1 MAKANVQGRQRIAIL
16 GSTGSIGTQT
26 VDVIRM
32 HSDVMQATLLVARR
46 NVELLAK
53 QALELRPERV
63 VIADES
69 LRDKLAVLLAG
80 TDIEVLA
87 GAAAIEDAVQ
97 ADSVDVVV
105 AAMVGFSGFGPTM
118 AAIRARKTIALANK
132 ETLVVAGQI
141 VMKAAQDAG
150 VPILPVD
157 SEHSAI
163 FQCLQGEG
171 NPPRRKIILTAS
183 GGPFRGQSR
192 EQLANVTPQMALRHP
207 NWDMG
212 AKVTID
218 SASMMNKG
226 LEAIEA
232 RWLFNVPASQ
242 IDILVHPQ
250 SIVHSLVEFADG
262 SIKAQLAMPDMRL
275 PIQYALTYP
284 QRLPSPVEH
293 LDLATCGPLTF
304 EKPDTSVFRNLAI
317 ALEALDRG
325 GNAPC
330 VMNGANEIAVARF
343 LDGKI
348 GFLQMTDVVAETM
361 SQVPFAANPTM
372 DDLYATDAE
381 ARKKATEIC
390 SRIQR
395 VL

>member
-69 LRDKLAVLLAG
+69 LRGKLASLLAD

-183 GGPFRGQSR
+183 GGPFRGMSR

-284 QRLPSPVEH
+284 QRLPSPVGH

-372 DDLYATDAE
+372 DDLYAIDAE
-381 ARKKATEIC
+381 ARQKATEIC

>member
-1 MAKANVQGRQRIAIL
+1 MAKANVQCRQRIAIL

-69 LRDKLAVLLAG
+69 LRDRLAALLAD

-183 GGPFRGQSR
+183 GGPFRGMSR

-361 SQVPFAANPTM
+361 SQVLFSANPTM

-395 VL
+395 IL

>member
-69 LRDKLAVLLAG
+69 LRDKLAALLAG

-262 SIKAQLAMPDMRL
+262 SIKAQLATPDMRL

-293 LDLATCGPLTF
+293 LDLATCGSLTF

-372 DDLYATDAE
+372 DDLYATDTE

-390 SRIQR
+390 SRIQG

>member
-26 VDVIRM
+26 VDVIKM

-69 LRDKLAVLLAG
+69 LRDKLASLLAG

-97 ADSVDVVV
+97 SDSVDVVV

-183 GGPFRGQSR
+183 GGPFRGKSR

-343 LDGKI
+343 LDGKV

>member
-46 NVELLAK
+46 NVELLAR

-69 LRDKLAVLLAG
+69 LRDKLAALLAG
-80 TDIEVLA
+80 TEIEVLA

-226 LEAIEA
+226 LESIEA

-381 ARKKATEIC
+381 ARKKATEIS
-390 SRIQR
+390 SRIQG

>member
-26 VDVIRM
+26 VDVIKM

-69 LRDKLAVLLAG
+69 LRDKLIALLAN
-80 TDIEVLA
+80 TNIEVLA
-87 GAAAIEDAVQ
+87 GAAAIEESVQ

-105 AAMVGFSGFGPTM
+105 AAMVGFSGFAPTM
-118 AAIRARKTIALANK
+118 AAIKAHKTIALANK

-171 NPPRRKIILTAS
+171 NPPHRKIILTAS
-183 GGPFRGQSR
+183 GGPFRGKSR

-242 IDILVHPQ
+242 IDIFVHPQ

-293 LDLATCGPLTF
+293 LDLASCGPLTF

-317 ALEALDRG
+317 ALAALDKG

-330 VMNGANEIAVARF
+330 AMNGANEIAVARF
-343 LDGKI
+343 LEGKI

-361 SQVPFAANPTM
+361 SQTPFDANPTM

-390 SRIQR
+390 SRIQS

>member
-26 VDVIRM
+26 VDVIKM

-69 LRDKLAVLLAG
+69 LCDKLAALLAG

-97 ADSVDVVV
+97 SDSVDVVV

-284 QRLPSPVEH
+284 QRLSSPVEH

-343 LDGKI
+343 LDGKV

-381 ARKKATEIC
+381 ARQKATEIC

>member
-69 LRDKLAVLLAG
+69 LRDKLASLLAD

-183 GGPFRGQSR
+183 GGPFRGMSR

-284 QRLPSPVEH
+284 QRLPSPVGH

-361 SQVPFAANPTM
+361 SQVPFGANPTM

-381 ARKKATEIC
+381 ARQKATEIC

>member
-69 LRDKLAVLLAG
+69 LRDKLADLLAD
-80 TDIEVLA
+80 TDIEVLS
-87 GAAAIEDAVQ
+87 GAAAIEEAVQ

-183 GGPFRGQSR
+183 GGPFRGKSR
-192 EQLANVTPQMALRHP
+192 EQLANVTPKMALRHP

-361 SQVPFAANPTM
+361 SQVPFAANPAM

-381 ARKKATEIC
+381 ARQKATEIC
-390 SRIQR
+390 SKIQR

>member
-69 LRDKLAVLLAG
+69 LRDRLAALLAD

-183 GGPFRGQSR
+183 GGPFRGMSR

-361 SQVPFAANPTM
+361 SQVPFSAKPTM

-381 ARKKATEIC
+381 AREKATEIC

-395 VL
+395 IL